1 MIVVAL
7 LLASVGA
14 ADLVRRPAGGRLR
27 TLELPFLMALAVYV
41 LGGAMLGLERSGIW
55 TLLPAMAIV
64 MLWLTSQRRQGVWG
78 PLALAAG
85 LAVALL
91 FGQHVPRTEAPI
103 GSWYADLE
111 IPAIETLD
119 LDTAVLGLGVVLFL
133 LQSANVVVR
142 AVLRRAGPAVLDEER
157 ELQGGRILGP
167 IERVFIFAMALAGQ
181 YAAVAAVMAAKGVLR
196 FPEISRDPGDGT
208 RAEYVLVGSFVSW
221 ALAFATVPFF

>member
-1 MIVVAL
+1 MIIVAL

-27 TLELPFLMALAVYV
+27 ALELPFLAALSVYV
-41 LGGAMLGLERSGIW
+41 LGGSMLGLERTGIW
-55 TLLPAMAIV
+55 TLIPVMVLV
-64 MLWLTSQRRQGVWG
+64 MLWLTAQHRQGVSG
-78 PLALAAG
+78 PLVLAAG
-85 LAVALL
+85 LVVALL
-91 FGQHVPRTEAPI
+91 FGQHVPRTEPPI
-103 GSWYADLE
+103 GSWYAGLE
-111 IPAIETLD
+111 IPPIEGLD
-119 LDTAVLGLGVVLFL
+119 VDVAALGLGVVLFL
-133 LQSANVVVR
+133 LQSANVIVR
-142 AVLRRAGPAVLDEER
+142 AVLRRAGPAVLEEER

-221 ALAFATVPFF
+221 GLAFAAVPLF